1 MFKKIENI
9 KTSKSLL
16 LSFGGFKSIVAARKV
31 YFHINDNLIYE
42 TLRELYNEEQDNLE
56 LQHAKEDYERIKG
69 LYGNNELLKTEYTNC
84 EKVYTSLKLI
94 MEYKQELKN
103 LKVKIN

>member
-1 MFKKIENI
+1 MFRKIENI
-9 KTSKSLL
+9 KNSTPLL
-16 LSFGGFKSIVAARKV
+16 LTFGGFNSIVTARKV

-56 LQHAKEDYERIKG
+56 LQQAKEDYERIKS

-84 EKVYTSLKLI
+84 EKIYTSLKLI
-94 MEYKQELKN
+94 MEYKQELK
-103 LKVKIN
+103 KFKK

>member
-1 MFKKIENI
+1 MFRKIENI

-16 LSFGGFKSIVAARKV
+16 LAFGGFKSIVAARKV
-31 YFHINDNLIYE
+31 YLFNDNLIYE

-56 LQHAKEDYERIKG
+56 LQQAKEDYERIKG

-84 EKVYTSLKLI
+84 EKVYTALKLI
-94 MEYKQELKN
+94 MEYKQELK
-103 LKVKIN
+103 KVKNKN

>member
-1 MFKKIENI
+1 MFRKIENI

-31 YFHINDNLIYE
+31 YSFNDNLIYE
-42 TLRELYNEEQDNLE
+42 TLRKLYNEEQDNLE
-56 LQHAKEDYERIKG
+56 LQQAKEDYERIKS

-84 EKVYTSLKLI
+84 EKIYTSLKLI
-94 MEYKQELKN
+94 MEYKQELK
-103 LKVKIN
+103 KVKNKN